1 MIEAYEVCEALE
13 SAGIFPEL
21 TRTELLPFGERAI
34 GWLLRNI
41 KEDADSNSPLA
52 LRVAQAAARY
62 YIFTSRIGSTES
74 YGSFKVGD
82 MTLKRDIKNEIE
94 IERRLYEEALCEGAK
109 ILKDGGFFFAA
120 N

>member
-1 MIEAYEVCEALE
+1 MSLE
-13 SAGIFPEL
+13 SAGIFPDL
-21 TRTELLPFGERAI
+21 TRDELLPFCKRATD
-34 GWLLRNI
+34 WLLRNI
-41 KEDADSNSPLA
+41 KEDADTNSPLA
-52 LRVAQAAARY
+52 LRVAEGAARY
-62 YIFTSRIGSTES
+62 YAFTSRIGTTES